1 MNFQCAPFEPNLKIL
16 KDFSKNVFA
25 LLDYLWSKLH
35 PRSNNNWGN
44 KSQKKKTNK
53 GPFHGYKK
61 LGKFLISQ
69 PHMLYKWNLS
79 QIYVLIRSFIWQ
91 NLGV

>member
-1 MNFQCAPFEPNLKIL
+1 MFLPYWTTSGQNFIQDQTIIGGIRA
-16 KDFSKNVFA
+16 
-25 LLDYLWSKLH
+25 
-35 PRSNNNWGN
+35 
-44 KSQKKKTNK
+44 KKKTNK